1 MPTLSATAG
10 QAYGGACRLESQA
23 GQADCFLCTGEGATN
38 VIPDTVEIGGSLRG
52 LSEQHFFYLIDRA
65 TEVNTAIFIT
75 KTALGLTAFP

>member
-1 MPTLSATAG
+1 
-10 QAYGGACRLESQA
+10 
-23 GQADCFLCTGEGATN
+23 

-75 KTALGLTAFP
+75 KTALGLKAFP